1 MTNVNALLQNEL
13 EKANL
18 LEQARKAIG
27 AELNRQREKVH
38 EAFANDDG
46 LKQAEAFGYKAGISK
61 AFDIIL
67 TIERDHYIAAQR
79 RLEESTGETHI

>member
-18 LEQARKAIG
+18 LEQARKVIG
-27 AELNRQREKVH
+27 SELNRQREKVH
-38 EAFANDDG
+38 AAFSEDDPI
-46 LKQAEAFGYKAGISK
+46 KQAEAFGYKEGISK

-67 TIERDHYIAAQR
+67 TIERDHYHEAQR
-79 RLEESTGETHI
+79 RLNESTD